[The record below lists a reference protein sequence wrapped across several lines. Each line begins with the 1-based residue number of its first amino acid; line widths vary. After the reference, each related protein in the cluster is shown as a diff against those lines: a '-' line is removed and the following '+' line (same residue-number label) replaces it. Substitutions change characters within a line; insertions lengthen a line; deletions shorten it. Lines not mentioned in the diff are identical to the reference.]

1 MISDVIV
8 KFFPAWHFWYQCHI
22 STLVVLKQQNRV
34 PNEML
39 IHIVR
44 FSWDELANRLSGK
57 DLMWFVDSRNLSNE
71 IEPKSLSI
79 SCESLVFGQ

>member
-1 MISDVIV
+1 MISNVIV

-22 STLVVLKQQNRV
+22 STLVVLENENRA

-39 IHIVR
+39 IHILR
-44 FSWDELANRLSGK
+44 FSSDELANRYYKK
-57 DLMWFVDSRNLSNE
+57 DLMWFVESRNLSNE

-79 SCESLVFGQ
+79 SSESL